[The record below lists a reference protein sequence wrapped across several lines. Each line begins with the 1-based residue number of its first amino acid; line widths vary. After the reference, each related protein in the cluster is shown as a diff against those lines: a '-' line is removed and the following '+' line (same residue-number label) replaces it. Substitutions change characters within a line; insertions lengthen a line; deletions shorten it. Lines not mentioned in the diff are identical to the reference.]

1 MKIHVKTVWDMAT
14 MEIIEDECFDWC
26 GPVAHCKGEDVA
38 KQQLAQQN
46 AAQQAAADQQKA
58 IRDQVMGSIN
68 KYLTGSGEGFD
79 PEQLALMQSQFL
91 NQNAQNFNAA
101 NSQVLS
107 SLRARGLGGGDQP
120 AGGGTA
126 LGLEALQGA
135 RATSQSQGILG
146 TNIANL
152 QQALTNRFNAASVA
166 GGQSA
171 QLGTDIGI
179 YGQGA
184 NNSLDQYIKAKN
196 APGFFQSLATSFAG
210 GVGKGF
216 ADIATG
222 GASSIFDSIGASFGR
237 KG

>member
-1 MKIHVKTVWDMAT
+1 MRIHTKTVWDMAT

-26 GPVAHCKGEDVA
+26 GPVAHCKGEGVA
-38 KQQLAQQN
+38 KAQLDAQNKAQADA
-46 AAQQAAADQQKA
+46 AAQQKQ
-58 IRDQVMGSIN
+58 IRDSVMASIS
-68 KYLTGSGEGFD
+68 KYMTGSGEGFD
-79 PEQLALMQSQFL
+79 PEQLALMTSQFL
-91 NQNAQNFNAA
+91 NQNSADFNSAG
-101 NSQVLS
+101 SQVLS
-107 SLRARGLGGGDQP
+107 QLRARGVGGGDAP
-120 AGGGTA
+120 GGGDTVR
-126 LGLEALQGA
+126 GLETLDAA
-135 RATSQSQGILG
+135 RATSKSQGVLG
-146 TNIANL
+146 INIENL
-152 QQALTNRFNAASVA
+152 KQALINRFNAASVA
-166 GGQSA
+166 SGQSA

-196 APGFFQSLATSFAG
+196 APGFLQAFAG